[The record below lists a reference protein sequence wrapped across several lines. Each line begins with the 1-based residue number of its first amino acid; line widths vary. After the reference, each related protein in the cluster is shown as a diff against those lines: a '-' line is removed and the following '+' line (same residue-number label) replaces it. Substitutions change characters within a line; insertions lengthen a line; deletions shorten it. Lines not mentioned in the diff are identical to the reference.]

1 MLEGLGFQVVQA
13 GSGGGALE
21 VLDSDRRID
30 LMLLDFAMPGMNGAE
45 VAKAAQA
52 RRPALPILF
61 VTGYADLALM
71 SEAGHPFIRKP
82 FEGPEL
88 AEHVASVLHPP
99 H

>member
-1 MLEGLGFQVVQA
+1 
-13 GSGGGALE
+13 
-21 VLDSDRRID
+21 
-30 LMLLDFAMPGMNGAE
+30 MPGMNGAE

-71 SEAGHPFIRKP
+71 SEAGHPFICKP

-88 AEHVASVLHPP
+88 AEHVASVLQHTAAN
-99 H
+99 